1 MRTSQDIHEEV
12 DLDLDMVGKN
22 ELVSWKQH
30 PVTQLLIKSLKG
42 DLLYRREA
50 WEDGAY
56 LQETVEK
63 TAIIN
68 TKVVGEITTIK
79 SIIEWIEHL
88 GEEYDHTDRVQDSSK
103 AGRHRKGN

>member
-1 MRTSQDIHEEV
+1 MKTAQDIYSEV
-12 DLDLDMVGKN
+12 DLELEQLGKN
-22 ELVSWKQH
+22 EVISWKQH

-50 WEDGAY
+50 WEDGDY
-56 LQETVEK
+56 LHDTSEK

-88 GEEYDHTDRVQDSSK
+88 GEEHDYTDRL
-103 AGRHRKGN
+103 